1 MAEHVDV
8 LIVGA
13 GLSGIGAACHLQS
26 KCPGKS
32 YAILEARGATGGT
45 WDLFRYPG
53 VRSDS
58 DMFTL
63 GYAFRPWR
71 GEKSIVEGPEILAYL
86 RETAAQYG
94 VDRHIRLRH
103 RVTRASWSSA
113 ESRWTV
119 EAEAEGRKVSLTC
132 GFLFMCSGYY
142 SYDGGYLPSWP
153 GLPEYKGT
161 VVHPQKWPEKL
172 DYAGKRV
179 LVIGSGATAVTLVP
193 AMAERAQHVT
203 MLQRSPTYVVAMP
216 ARDPIARF
224 FSRFLPARLASR
236 LVRAKNVLR
245 QLYFYRIARR
255 RPEFFKERLAR
266 LAREQLG
273 PEFDIARHFNPRY
286 NPWDQRLCLAADGDL
301 FTSLKSGK
309 ASIVTDSIAAF
320 TGRGVR
326 LQSGGEI
333 EADIVV
339 TATGLELKP
348 LGGMTMAVDGVETG
362 IARRLVYKSMMF
374 DGIPN
379 FAFTMGYLNASWTLK
394 SDLAATFLC
403 RLLQHMDRHGY
414 TSGVARYPDPGFE
427 GEPTMTFSSGYIT
440 RAQDELPRQGHDEPW
455 RFHQNYAKDFALL
468 RFGRIEDGVMRFSA
482 AR

>member
-1 MAEHVDV
+1 LRA
-8 LIVGA
+8 
-13 GLSGIGAACHLQS
+13 

-32 YAILEARGATGGT
+32 YVILEGRGATGGT

-71 GEKSIVEGPEILAYL
+71 GEKSIVEGPAILDYL

-113 ESRWTV
+113 NARWTV
-119 EAEAEGRKVSLTC
+119 EAEADGAKAAFTC

-142 SYDGGYLPSWP
+142 SYDGGYMPDWP
-153 GLPEYKGT
+153 GLERFKGT
-161 VVHPQKWPEKL
+161 IVHPQKWPENL

-179 LVIGSGATAVTLVP
+179 VVIGSGATAVTLVP

-216 ARDPIARF
+216 ARDAIARF
-224 FSRFLPARLASR
+224 LYRVLPARLAYR

-245 QLYFYRIARR
+245 QLYFYNVARR
-255 RPEFFKERLAR
+255 KPEFFKERLAR
-266 LAREQLG
+266 LAQAQLG
-273 PEFDIARHFNPRY
+273 PGFDVARHFNPRY

-301 FTSLKSGK
+301 FTALKTGE
-309 ASIVTDSIAAF
+309 ASIVTDSIERF
-320 TGRGVR
+320 TERGLR
-326 LQSGGEI
+326 LASGAEL

-348 LGGMTMAVDGVETG
+348 LGGMTMAVDGIETS

-374 DGIPN
+374 DGIPS

-403 RLLQHMDRHGY
+403 RLLQHMARQGY
-414 TSGVARYPDPGFE
+414 TACVARYPDPGFE

-440 RAQDELPRQGHDEPW
+440 RAQDELPRQGREEPW
-455 RFHQNYAKDFALL
+455 RFHQSYAKDLALL
-468 RFGRIEDGVMRFSA
+468 RFGSIDDGVMRFSA
-482 AR
+482 